1 MKPSDRSQ
9 APART
14 FRITTLGCK
23 VNQFESADL
32 AERLRRLGW
41 RPAAEGEAAE
51 VHIVNTCTVTGRA
64 SMQSRQ
70 AARRAVREAPH
81 SRVLVTGCY
90 AQTRPGD
97 LAAIEG
103 VEAVVGH
110 EGKFCLAERLVGDGG
125 TSPGPEPH
133 SEPFTERPL
142 EAFVDRTRPFL
153 KIQDGCDAFCS
164 YCIVPYARGRS
175 RSMPAEKVLE
185 ALARY
190 RDSGYREVVL
200 CGIHLG
206 AWGQDLAPAGSLAG
220 LLADID
226 RQGAM
231 ARVRLSSIEPREL
244 TAEIIARVAESG
256 RFCRHFHI
264 PLQSGDDGILQRM
277 KRPYDAAFFARRVM
291 DIHHRIPDAG
301 IGVDVLVG
309 FPGESDAAF
318 ENTRR
323 LIESLPVTYL
333 HVFPFSPRE
342 GTPAATFEG
351 RVDPRRVRE
360 RCRVMRELGAA
371 KRRAFHRR
379 HIGREVD
386 MLAEAR
392 RDATSGLL
400 KGMTSNYIPVLVDGG
415 DELKN
420 RLVRV
425 RCRRLGPS
433 DTVLADIV

>member
-1 MKPSDRSQ
+1 MKPSANKQ
-9 APART
+9 AVPRT

-32 AERLRRLGW
+32 AERLRRRGW
-41 RPAAEGEAAE
+41 RPAAEGETAE
-51 VHIVNTCTVTGRA
+51 VHIVNSCTVTGRA
-64 SMQSRQ
+64 STQSRQ
-70 AARRAVREAPH
+70 AVRRAVREAPC
-81 SRVLVTGCY
+81 SRVVVTGCY
-90 AQTRPGD
+90 AQTRPEE

-103 VEAVVGH
+103 IAAVVGH
-110 EGKFCLAERLVGDGG
+110 EAKFSLAESLDRGRVAPARSSD
-125 TSPGPEPH
+125 
-133 SEPFTERPL
+133 PFTERPL
-142 EAFVDRTRPFL
+142 GAFAGRTRPFL

-175 RSMPAEKVLE
+175 RSMPAHKVLE
-185 ALARY
+185 ALERY
-190 RDSGYREVVL
+190 HRSGYREVVL

-206 AWGQDLAPAGSLAG
+206 AWGQDLAPAASLAG

-226 RQGAM
+226 HRGVV

-244 TAEIIARVAESG
+244 TGDIVARVAASE

-264 PLQSGDDGILQRM
+264 PLQSGDDDILRRM
-277 KRPYDAAFFARRVM
+277 KRPYDAAFFARLVN
-291 DIHHRIPDAG
+291 DIHRRIPDAG

-309 FPGESDAAF
+309 FPGESEAAF

-323 LIESLPVTYL
+323 LIASLPVTYL

-342 GTPAATFEG
+342 GTPAATFAG

-360 RCRVMRELGAA
+360 RCRVMRELGAT
-371 KRRAFHRR
+371 KRRAFYRR
-379 HIGREVD
+379 HIGREVEI
-386 MLAEAR
+386 LVEAR
-392 RDATSGLL
+392 RDAASGLL
-400 KGMTSNYIPVLVDGG
+400 KGVSTNYIPVRVDGG

-425 RCRRLGPS
+425 RCRRLDPD
-433 DTVLADIV
+433 DTVTAEIV